1 MPPSLASR
9 LGLGNGRAV
18 ANAHQE
24 LLRRDHEERVVA
36 ELIAALALHG
46 SAQDAL
52 DAGGAD
58 RPRAGSVSPAA

>member
-36 ELIAALALHG
+36 ELIAALSLRGATTG
-46 SAQDAL
+46 AP

-58 RPRAGSVSPAA
+58 RSRAGSVSPAA